1 MYIKTG
7 DMLVDIM
14 TKPLG
19 GELFNRL
26 SHAILG
32 NHRFTCLNNRGAK
45 ESLAYSNMNVTLE
58 SVVSVL
64 ASLSFSN
71 QGELVRTKHKGD
83 CKACIYG
90 PKGNQ

>member
-1 MYIKTG
+1 
-7 DMLVDIM
+7 
-14 TKPLG
+14 
-19 GELFNRL
+19 
-26 SHAILG
+26 
-32 NHRFTCLNNRGAK
+32 LNNRGAK